1 MGLTNSQYDALMRI
15 YSRKQNKNS
24 AEQAARIEEAYQKI
38 PQLRELD
45 EISSGHA
52 AQLARLAARTGQVDR
67 ARFLEKAGELTALRE
82 KLLEANGYPP
92 DYLSMHYD
100 CPDCRDTGYIDS
112 QPCHC
117 FRQQAS
123 FLLYSQSGIADLKE
137 DDGFS
142 RFSLSCYPDDMTDPA
157 TGLTSRKV
165 MEHTLHESME
175 FVRCFGNPVRNL
187 FFYGGTGLGKT
198 FLSRC
203 IAGELL
209 RRGYSVIYYSAYD
222 LFEAMARTAFGRG
235 DSESAVDLSF
245 LTGCDLLIIDDLG
258 TELANAFV
266 TSRLFLIINERIN
279 LGKSMIISTNL
290 SLPVF
295 HDTYSERTFSRI
307 SSSFTLLHFFGNDIR
322 LQKKLAGGN
331 TYAVSS

>member
-15 YSRKQNKNS
+15 YSKRQNQN
-24 AEQAARIEEAYQKI
+24 AADLAARMEEAYSRI

-45 EISSGHA
+45 EITSGHA
-52 AQLARLAARTGQVDR
+52 AALARAAARTGRSDR
-67 ARFLEKAGELTALRE
+67 AGFLEKAGELTALRE
-82 KLLEANGYPP
+82 RLLESHGYPA
-92 DYLSMHYD
+92 DFLSMRYT
-100 CPDCRDTGYIDS
+100 CPDCRDTGYIGS

-117 FRQQAS
+117 FRQEAS

-137 DDGFS
+137 DDGFA
-142 RFSLSCYPDDMTDPA
+142 RFDLSLYPENMTDPA
-157 TGLTSRKV
+157 TGLSARKV

-175 FVRCFGNPVRNL
+175 FVRCFGSPARHL
-187 FFYGGTGLGKT
+187 FFYGETGLGKT

-209 RRGYSVIYYSAYD
+209 RKGCSVIYYSAYD
-222 LFEAMARTAFGRG
+222 LFDALAKTTFGRA
-235 DSESAVDLSF
+235 DAEDPVDLAW

-279 LGKSMIISTNL
+279 RGKSMIISTNL

-322 LQKKLAGGN
+322 LQQKLAGGN
-331 TYAVSS
+331 AHAISS